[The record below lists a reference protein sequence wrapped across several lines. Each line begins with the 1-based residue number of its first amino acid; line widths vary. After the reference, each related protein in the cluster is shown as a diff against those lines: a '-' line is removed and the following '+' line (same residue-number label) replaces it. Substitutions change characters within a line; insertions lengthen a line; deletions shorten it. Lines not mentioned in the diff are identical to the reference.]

1 MADGGWRLFQ
11 TDFKGGANDHTQD
24 ARSMLTPAIKFS
36 YWFGQLAEGLKNSVF
51 SIFLLFYFNQVMGV
65 SGTLCGLALMIA
77 TSIDAVTDPLMGSI
91 SDHWQSTR
99 GRRHPFMFA
108 SALPLALSVYFLF
121 NPMVTGETA
130 LFFWLLVFTVLTRL
144 SMTLYHVPHLAL
156 GAELTQDFDERTS
169 IAAFRMVFGASGWL
183 LVAGLGFGYFFAASD
198 AYPNGQLNPAAYPP
212 FAAVIALGIF
222 VSIVV
227 TSYGTRSLIPHL
239 PKAAPGPLRGVR
251 DVFIETREAFSNQS
265 FRYLVA
271 SFILISVPVGMSIA
285 LSLYLNT
292 FYWQLSPGQVPL
304 VLLAQFLSTL
314 IGYALAPILGRFL
327 DKKRTLIAGVLVWA
341 LATATPYLLSFAGIF
356 PDLGSQGV
364 LLLLITFAVIAG
376 MGIAQLVVAINSM
389 MADIADEHELTTG
402 KRNEGIFFGAFAFM
416 NKAAT
421 GIGSGFGGAVLD
433 LIDWPTGEHIKT
445 AADVSSDTLL
455 SLAMI
460 GGPTVALA
468 FIPFYGFI
476 RHYNLDRQ
484 RLGQI
489 QMEIKALRSKPA
501 PVG

>member
-1 MADGGWRLFQ
+1 MPMSGLLDPIFNGGEREH
-11 TDFKGGANDHTQD
+11 TPGA
-24 ARSMLTPAIKFS
+24 RVMLTPAIKFS
-36 YWFGQLAEGLKNSVF
+36 YWFGQLAEGLKNSIF
-51 SIFLLFYFNQVMGV
+51 SIFLLFYFNQVLGV

-77 TSIDAVTDPLMGSI
+77 TSIDAVTDPVMGSV
-91 SDHWQSTR
+91 SDHWQSKG
-99 GRRHPFMFA
+99 GRRHPFMYA

-130 LFFWLLVFTVLTRL
+130 LFLWLLVFTVLTRL
-144 SMTLYHVPHLAL
+144 AMTLYHVPHLAL
-156 GAELTQDFDERTS
+156 GAELTRDFDERTS

-183 LVAGLGFGYFFAASD
+183 VVAGLGFGYFFAASGQF
-198 AYPNGQLNPAAYPP
+198 PNGQLNPAAYPP

-222 VSIVV
+222 VSIMV
-227 TSYGTRSLIPHL
+227 TAFGTRSLIPHL
-239 PKAAPGPLRGVR
+239 PKALPGQTRGIT
-251 DVFIETREAFSNQS
+251 DIFLETKEAFSNRS

-292 FYWQLSPGQVPL
+292 FYWQLNPGQVPL

-314 IGYALAPILGRFL
+314 VGYALAPSLGRFL
-327 DKKRTLIAGVLVWA
+327 EKKKALIAGVLVWA
-341 LATATPYLLSFAGIF
+341 LATAAPYLLSFAGLF
-356 PDLGSQGV
+356 PDLGTRGI
-364 LLLLITFAVIAG
+364 LALLITFALIAG
-376 MGIAQLVVAINSM
+376 MGIAQLVVAISSM

-421 GIGSGFGGAVLD
+421 GIGSGLGGAVLD
-433 LIDWPTGEHIKT
+433 LIDWPTGAHIKT
-445 AADVSSDTLL
+445 AADVPSDTLL

-476 RHYNLDRQ
+476 RHYNLDRH
-484 RLGQI
+484 RLRQI
-489 QMEIKALRSKPA
+489 QADIAQRRAQKTS
-501 PVG
+501 VT